1 MFLQVDELP
10 RFLAVRP
17 LRVTL
22 DVVCMYRF
30 VPKEA
35 IRAEDLAVHFESVET
50 KWNGDERYRD
60 MGRHA
65 VHLRISYRL

>member
-10 RFLAVRP
+10 RFLAVCS

-22 DVVCMYRF
+22 DVDRMYRF

-50 KWNGDERYRD
+50 KKNGAERYRAWVD
-60 MGRHA
+60 TWF
-65 VHLRISYRL
+65 I